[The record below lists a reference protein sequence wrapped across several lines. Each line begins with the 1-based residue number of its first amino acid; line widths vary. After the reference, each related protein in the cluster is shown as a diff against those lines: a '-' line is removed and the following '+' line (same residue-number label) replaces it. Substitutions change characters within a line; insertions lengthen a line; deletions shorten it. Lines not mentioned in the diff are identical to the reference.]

1 MSVTK
6 RESRT
11 SWPATGLAWPEE
23 RVDRAFRDMFRDLF
37 AGRPLGERFAE
48 GGLNPIHLEEF
59 VDNGTCVIRA
69 ELPGIDPDK
78 DVEITVDHGILTVHA
93 EKTEEKREGKRSE
106 FLYGSF
112 TRSVQLPEGV
122 KEDDIKAGYNH
133 GVLTVTAPTG
143 PVTGHSRKIPIDTSS

>member
-1 MSVTK
+1 MAVQLH
-6 RESRT
+6 RRT
-11 SWPATGLAWPEE
+11 ALPALAEWFEDFPFGPRSMFGSGEHPIRVEEYEE
-23 RVDRAFRDMFRDLF
+23 R
-37 AGRPLGERFAE
+37 
-48 GGLNPIHLEEF
+48 
-59 VDNGTCVIRA
+59 GTYTVKA

-78 DVEITVDHGILTVHA
+78 DVEITVEHGILTVHA

-122 KEDDIKAGYNH
+122 KEDDIKASYDH

-143 PVTGHSRKIPIDTSS
+143 PVAGHPKKIPIAKSS

>member
-1 MSVTK
+1 MSVQL
-6 RESRT
+6 RHHAV
-11 SWPATGLAWPEE
+11 PALAEWFEDFPFGPRSMFGSGEHAIRVEE
-23 RVDRAFRDMFRDLF
+23 Y
-37 AGRPLGERFAE
+37 
-48 GGLNPIHLEEF
+48 EEK
-59 VDNGTCVIRA
+59 GTYTVKA